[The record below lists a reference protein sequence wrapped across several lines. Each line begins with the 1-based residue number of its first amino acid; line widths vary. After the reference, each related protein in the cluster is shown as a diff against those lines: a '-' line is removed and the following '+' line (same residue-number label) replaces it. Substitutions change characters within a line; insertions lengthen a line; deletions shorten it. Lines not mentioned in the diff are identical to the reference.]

1 MIRRDGKCPNCVRF
15 PPLLTSPLS
24 TDQAVTRVLI
34 LGKWCLFIMLW
45 FAAKVDL
52 QNMLAITDVGQAL
65 SGSSQV
71 VTCIWAPL
79 SPVPT
84 DMGWRVV
91 VDCTVGTG
99 VSEHMTHET
108 RPVWAVPWQ
117 CSRQGWWL
125 CPVLGTT
132 VSGALNMQ
140 QHISWTHNIYKH
152 WLSICDTYKLLG
164 WHCDMWQHGL
174 CPLAV
179 SS

>member
-1 MIRRDGKCPNCVRF
+1 MIRCDGKCPNCVRS
-15 PPLLTSPLS
+15 PPLLTSPCPLTRRWPGCWYSANDACLS
-24 TDQAVTRVLI
+24 CYGLLQRLIYKICWQLQMLVRHSQAPVRLWHVSGHLSVLCP
-34 LGKWCLFIMLW
+34 LTWGEGWW
-45 FAAKVDL
+45 W
-52 QNMLAITDVGQAL
+52 TAL
-65 SGSSQV
+65 
-71 VTCIWAPL
+71 
-79 SPVPT
+79 
-84 DMGWRVV
+84 
-91 VDCTVGTG
+91 GTG